1 MPAASVSS
9 PAPPPDGANSPWKE
23 ALHLATRHAY
33 PKGHL
38 LLLDDGAIHDFYYME
53 HGRLRITYASK
64 GGQERAMLEIR
75 RGTIFNEASAL
86 VGYDNPDTQY
96 LCLADTVLWRFNG
109 GLLTNPDFVR
119 EHPHLIIN
127 LMRSL
132 GGKTL
137 TMHEQLSYT
146 GTSRALVQL
155 CRYLLRAVENH
166 GGPSFRPDLTQQ
178 ELADVLGI
186 HRATLVRCVRA
197 LRERGILGM
206 FTRRRLDIVNLN
218 ALKVLAEEE

>member
-1 MPAASVSS
+1 MSAFPMSLNGV
-9 PAPPPDGANSPWKE
+9 NSPWE
-23 ALHLATRHAY
+23 QILHLASRYAY
-33 PKGHL
+33 PKGRL
-38 LLLDDGAIHDFYYME
+38 LLLDDRAIRDFYYIE

-96 LCLADTVLWRFNG
+96 LCLEDTVLWRFDG
-109 GLLTNPDFVR
+109 GLLTDSAFVR
-119 EHPHLIIN
+119 EHPEQIIN

-146 GTSRALVQL
+146 GTSRALIQL
-155 CRYLLRAVENH
+155 GRYLLRSVQTH
-166 GGPSFRPDLTQQ
+166 GGPTFRPDLTQQ
-178 ELADVLGI
+178 ELAAALGI
-186 HRATLVRCVRA
+186 HRATLVRCIRT
-197 LRERGILGM
+197 LRERGILGA
-206 FTRRRLDIVNLN
+206 FTRSRLEIIDLT
-218 ALKVLAEEE
+218 ALKALTEEE